1 MSERAPAM
9 ATEIAPE
16 IPAGTRFGPH
26 EIVRPIAEGGMAVVY
41 EARHVELEK
50 RVALKVMRRAYAAV
64 PELVERFLL
73 EARMASRLHHP
84 HVIGVSDVGVS
95 DGHPFMAIDFLEGE
109 DLATLLDR
117 AGRLPLA
124 QVADLLLPIV
134 SAVAAAHGEGIV
146 HRDLKP
152 ENVFLASGR
161 RRVHPILLDFGIAKV
176 ATSMRSSAE
185 GSARKLTQ
193 LGTVLGTPQYM
204 APEQARADASLDA
217 RSDQYA
223 LGIVMFRCLTGEHPY
238 PAEMALDGVA
248 ALTAALAR
256 GDAPPASS
264 IATDLPASI
273 DALLARCL
281 RASPDERFESV
292 RDVGRSLWPHASPM
306 VQAIWAEEF
315 GDAEEIMARLS
326 LRVPRPAVLTGPPPA
341 PPPPPPSPA
350 ELRALPVFAGCSD
363 DDLASL
369 ARTARTRRFEA
380 GARIIE
386 RGAHAHSCF
395 LLLSGQVQFVRET
408 SDRPWK
414 ASSLEAPSVF
424 GHVALVANVPRKAS
438 VDATTECL
446 VVEITREVF
455 ERRLAPT
462 SEVVMRLREHA
473 AVSGIR
479 RLRQATQYFA
489 SLIGERARGEI
500 DVNGS
505 RDELAY
511 VRIAAQDW
519 SVPLAEKK

>member
-1 MSERAPAM
+1 MSESEL
-9 ATEIAPE
+9 TPE
-16 IPAGTRFGPH
+16 ISSGTRFGPH

-50 RVALKVMRRAYAAV
+50 RVALKVMRGAYAAV

-73 EARMASRLHHP
+73 EARMASRLQHP

-95 DGHPFMAIDFLEGE
+95 DGRPFMAIDYLEGE
-109 DLATLLDR
+109 DLATLLER
-117 AGRLPLA
+117 EGRLPLS
-124 QVADLLLPIV
+124 QVADILLPIV

-152 ENVFLASGR
+152 ENVFLAKGR

-185 GSARKLTQ
+185 ASARKLTK
-193 LGTVLGTPQYM
+193 LGTILGTPQYM
-204 APEQARADASLDA
+204 APEQARAEASLDS

-223 LGIVMFRCLTGEHPY
+223 LGIVLFRCLTGEHPY

-256 GDAPPASS
+256 GEAPYASS

-281 RASPDERFESV
+281 RASPGDRFESV
-292 RDVGRSLWPHASPM
+292 RDVGRSLWPYASPM

-315 GDAEEIMARLS
+315 GDAEEIVARLS
-326 LRVPRPAVLTGPPPA
+326 IRVPRAPTLSALPA
-341 PPPPPPSPA
+341 PPPPPPPTPE
-350 ELRALPVFAGCSD
+350 ELRAFAVFAGCAD
-363 DDLASL
+363 DDLATL
-369 ARTARTRRFEA
+369 ARTARTRRFDA

-395 LLLSGQVQFVRET
+395 LLLSGQVHFVRAT
-408 SDRPWK
+408 DDRPWK
-414 ASSLEAPSVF
+414 VSALQAPSVF

-438 VDATTECL
+438 VDATTEC
-446 VVEITREVF
+446 VVLEITREVF
-455 ERRLAPT
+455 ERRLAPG

-479 RLRQATQYFA
+479 RLREATHYFA
-489 SLIGERARGEI
+489 SLIDERARGEL
-500 DVNGS
+500 DVHGS

-519 SVPLAEKK
+519 SVPFVEKK